1 MALCLETLSMLEEE
15 FKLKN
20 KKKPFGLYL
29 IRVECDL
36 KNKKNEREVFN
47 FFLKKTVRLLNKS
60 VRVLNQRIFR
70 LTVES
75 KQKHSIC

>member
-47 FFLKKTVRLLNKS
+47 FF
-60 VRVLNQRIFR
+60 
-70 LTVES
+70 
-75 KQKHSIC
+75 